1 MYPLKSYQKP
11 DRYAAKN
18 NTKPINFVCHAPNAR
33 KVSIVGDFN
42 QWNASANPLRKM
54 PDGSW
59 QGQVPLSHGHHRY
72 VFLVDD
78 LPMLDPRATGVA
90 RKENN
95 ERVSLIA
102 IS

>member
-11 DRYAAKN
+11 DRYSARS
-18 NTKPINFVCHAPNAR
+18 NTKPINFVCHAPHAQQ
-33 KVSIVGDFN
+33 VGVAGDFN
-42 QWNASANPLRKM
+42 NWDASANPLQKM

-72 VFLVDD
+72 VFVVDGQ
-78 LPMLDPRATGVA
+78 PILDPRATGVA
-90 RKENN
+90 RNENN